1 MNDLVILAEAD
12 GVATIL
18 LNRPEKLNAF
28 ADDMREQLA
37 AAIDVAAARGAR
49 ALVITGAGRAFSAGG
64 DLHFMVGLKERGAG
78 YEGLAPLVEG
88 GGNAV
93 ARLAAL
99 PFPTIAAVNGPAAG
113 GGLNLALACDL
124 VVASEQ
130 ATFGQTFVRI
140 GLHPDWGGTW
150 FLPRR
155 VGLAKAL
162 ELCWTGEM
170 IDAREALRI
179 GLVEHVWPH
188 DAFGD
193 EVKALA
199 ARLAAAPQTSVRLAK
214 QALRAGTTRTLAEC
228 LAAETEAQQACWET
242 HDAAEGIH
250 AFVEKRKAQFGGG
263 ETAALAGA
271 AAPSSAAPRFE

>member
-12 GVATIL
+12 GVATLL

-28 ADDMREQLA
+28 DIPMSEQLA
-37 AAIDVAAARGAR
+37 AALEAAEARGAR
-49 ALVITGAGRAFSAGG
+49 ALVVTGAGRAFSAGG
-64 DLHFMVGLKERGAG
+64 DIRFMVDLKERESG

-124 VVASEQ
+124 VLASDR

-140 GLHPDWGGTW
+140 GLHVDWGGSY

-155 VGLAKAL
+155 VGLARAL

-179 GLVEHVWPH
+179 GLVDRVLPH
-188 DAFGD
+188 EDFNE
-193 EVKALA
+193 EVNTLA
-199 ARLAAAPQTSVRLAK
+199 RGLASAPQASVRLAK
-214 QALRAGTTRTLAEC
+214 QSLRAGLSRTLAQC
-228 LAAETEAQQACWET
+228 LAAETEAQAECWISP
-242 HDAAEGIH
+242 DSDEGIR
-250 AFVEKRKAQFGGG
+250 AFVEKRKAAFG
-263 ETAALAGA
+263 AGQNATPEA
-271 AAPSSAAPRFE
+271 AAHRFE

>member
-12 GVATIL
+12 GVATLL

-28 ADDMREQLA
+28 DIPMSEQLA
-37 AAIDVAAARGAR
+37 AALEAVEARGAR
-49 ALVITGAGRAFSAGG
+49 ALVVTGAGRAFSAGG
-64 DLHFMVGLKERGAG
+64 DLRFMVDLKERESG

-88 GGNAV
+88 GGSAV
-93 ARLAAL
+93 ARIAAL

-124 VVASEQ
+124 VVASDR

-140 GLHPDWGGTW
+140 GLHVDWGGSH

-162 ELCWTGEM
+162 ELCWTGDM
-170 IDAREALRI
+170 IDASEALRI

-188 DAFGD
+188 ESFDG
-193 EVKALA
+193 EVRSLA
-199 ARLAAAPQTSVRLAK
+199 ARLASAPRASVRLAK
-214 QALRAGTTRTLAEC
+214 QSLRAGLTRTLAQC
-228 LAAETEAQQACWET
+228 LAAETEAQAECWISP
-242 HDAAEGIH
+242 DSAEGIR
-250 AFVEKRKAQFGGG
+250 AFVEKRKAAFGAGKD
-263 ETAALAGA
+263 AAPEA
-271 AAPSSAAPRFE
+271 AAHRFE

>member
-12 GVATIL
+12 GVATLL

-28 ADDMREQLA
+28 DIPMSEQLA
-37 AAIDVAAARGAR
+37 DALEAAEARGAR
-49 ALVITGAGRAFSAGG
+49 ALVVTGAGRAFSAGG
-64 DLHFMVGLKERGAG
+64 DIRFMVDLKERESG

-124 VVASEQ
+124 VVASDR

-140 GLHPDWGGTW
+140 GLHVDWGGSY

-162 ELCWTGEM
+162 ELCWTGHM
-170 IDAREALRI
+170 IDTREALRI
-179 GLVEHVWPH
+179 GLVDRVVPH
-188 DAFGD
+188 EDFTE

-199 ARLAAAPQTSVRLAK
+199 TGLASAPQASVRLAK
-214 QALRAGTTRTLAEC
+214 QSLRAGLTRTLAQC
-228 LAAETEAQQACWET
+228 LAAETEAQAECWASP
-242 HDAAEGIH
+242 DSAEGIR
-250 AFVEKRKAQFGGG
+250 AFVEKRKATFG
-263 ETAALAGA
+263 AGKDVAPEA
-271 AAPSSAAPRFE
+271 AAHRFE

>member
-37 AAIDVAAARGAR
+37 AALDTVAARGAR

-64 DLHFMVGLKERGAG
+64 DLNFMVGLKQRGAG

-99 PFPTIAAVNGPAAG
+99 PFPTIAAVNGAAAG

-140 GLHPDWGGTW
+140 GLHPDWGGTF

-162 ELCWTGEM
+162 ELCWTGDM

-179 GLVEHVWPH
+179 GLVERVWPH
-188 DAFGD
+188 QSFEG
-193 EVKALA
+193 EVKTLA
-199 ARLAAAPQTSVRLAK
+199 TRLAAAPETSVRWAK
-214 QALRAGTTRTLAEC
+214 QTLRAGMARTLAEC
-228 LAAETEAQQACWET
+228 LAAETEAQESCWESP
-242 HDAAEGIH
+242 DAAEGIG
-250 AFVEKRKAQFGGG
+250 AFVEKRKARFGAG
-263 ETAALAGA
+263 ERAALAGA
-271 AAPSSAAPRFE
+271 APYSSTHRFE

>member
-12 GVATIL
+12 GVATLL

-28 ADDMREQLA
+28 DDRMREQLA
-37 AAIDVAAARGAR
+37 AALDTVAACGAR
-49 ALVITGAGRAFSAGG
+49 VLVVTGAGRAFSAGG
-64 DLHFMVGLKERGAG
+64 DLRFMVDLKERSTG
-78 YEGLAPLVEG
+78 YEGLSPLVEG
-88 GGNAV
+88 GGSAV

-99 PFPTIAAVNGPAAG
+99 PFPTLAAVNGPAAG
-113 GGLNLALACDL
+113 GSLNLALACDL

-130 ATFGQTFVRI
+130 ATFGETFVRI
-140 GLHPDWGGTW
+140 GLHADWGGTY

-179 GLVEHVWPH
+179 GLVDRVWPH
-188 DAFGD
+188 DVFPG

-214 QALRAGTTRTLAEC
+214 QTLRAGLERTLAQC
-228 LAAETEAQQACWET
+228 LAAETEAQAACWASP
-242 HDAAEGIH
+242 DSAEGIR
-250 AFVEKRKAQFGGG
+250 AFVEKRKPNFGAG
-263 ETAALAGA
+263 EEAALGD
-271 AAPSSAAPRFE
+271 AAPSAAHRFE

>member
-1 MNDLVILAEAD
+1 MNDHVILAEAD
-12 GVATIL
+12 GVATLL

-28 ADDMREQLA
+28 DIPMSEELA
-37 AAIDVAAARGAR
+37 AALEAVEARGAR
-49 ALVITGAGRAFSAGG
+49 ALVVTGAGRAFSAGG
-64 DLHFMVGLKERGAG
+64 DIRFMVDLKQRESG

-88 GGNAV
+88 GGSAV

-140 GLHPDWGGTW
+140 GLHVDWGGSC

-162 ELCWTGEM
+162 ELCWTGDM
-170 IDAREALRI
+170 IDAHEALRI

-188 DAFGD
+188 DRFPG

-199 ARLAAAPQTSVRLAK
+199 GRLAAASQASVRLAK
-214 QALRAGTTRTLAEC
+214 QSLRAGLSRTLAQC
-228 LAAETEAQQACWET
+228 LAAETEAQAECWASP
-242 HDAAEGIH
+242 DSDEGVR
-250 AFVEKRKAQFGGG
+250 AFVEKRQAAFGAGK
-263 ETAALAGA
+263 EAAPA
-271 AAPSSAAPRFE
+271 AAAHRFE

>member
-28 ADDMREQLA
+28 DLPMSEQLA
-37 AAIDVAAARGAR
+37 EALETVAARGPR
-49 ALVITGAGRAFSAGG
+49 ALVVTGAGRAFSAGG
-64 DLHFMVGLKERGAG
+64 DLRFMVDLKEREAG

-88 GGNAV
+88 GGSAV
-93 ARLAAL
+93 ARLARL
-99 PFPTIAAVNGPAAG
+99 PFPTLAAVNGPAAG

-124 VVASEQ
+124 VVASDQ

-140 GLHPDWGGTW
+140 GLHVDWGGSY

-162 ELCWTGEM
+162 ELCWTGDM

-188 DAFGD
+188 ESFAG

-199 ARLAAAPQTSVRLAK
+199 SRLAAAPQASVRLAK
-214 QALRAGTTRTLAEC
+214 QSLRAGEGRTLDQC
-228 LAAETEAQQACWET
+228 LAAETAAQAECWASP
-242 HDAAEGIH
+242 DSAEGIR
-250 AFVEKRKAQFGGG
+250 AFVEKRKAVFGGG
-263 ETAALAGA
+263 KGAALEVPATAAH
-271 AAPSSAAPRFE
+271 RFE

>member
-12 GVATIL
+12 GVATLL

-28 ADDMREQLA
+28 DIPMSEQLA
-37 AAIDVAAARGAR
+37 DALEAAEARGAR
-49 ALVITGAGRAFSAGG
+49 ALVVTGAGRGFSAGG
-64 DLHFMVGLKERGAG
+64 DIRFMVDLKQREAG

-88 GGNAV
+88 GGGAV

-124 VVASEQ
+124 VLASDR

-140 GLHPDWGGTW
+140 GLHVDWGGSY

-179 GLVEHVWPH
+179 GLVDRVLPH
-188 DAFGD
+188 KDFTE
-193 EVKALA
+193 EVRAIATALA
-199 ARLAAAPQTSVRLAK
+199 SAPQASVRLAK
-214 QALRAGTTRTLAEC
+214 QSLRAGLSRTLAQC
-228 LAAETEAQQACWET
+228 LAAETEAQAECWNSP
-242 HDAAEGIH
+242 DSAEGVR
-250 AFVEKRKAQFGGG
+250 AFVEKRKAVY
-263 ETAALAGA
+263 GA
-271 AAPSSAAPRFE
+271 KKSAAPEVAAHRFE

>member
-12 GVATIL
+12 GVATLL

-28 ADDMREQLA
+28 DIPMSEQLA
-37 AAIDVAAARGAR
+37 AALEAAEARGAR
-49 ALVITGAGRAFSAGG
+49 ALVVTGAGRAFSAGG
-64 DLHFMVGLKERGAG
+64 DIRFMVDLKERASG
-78 YEGLAPLVEG
+78 YDGLAPLVEG

-124 VVASEQ
+124 VLASDQ

-140 GLHPDWGGTW
+140 GLHVDWGGSY

-155 VGLAKAL
+155 VGLARAL
-162 ELCWTGEM
+162 ELCWSGEM

-179 GLVEHVWPH
+179 GLVDRVLPH
-188 DAFGD
+188 EDFNE
-193 EVKALA
+193 EVITLARALA
-199 ARLAAAPQTSVRLAK
+199 SAPQASVRLAK
-214 QALRAGTTRTLAEC
+214 QSLRAGLSRTLAQC
-228 LAAETEAQQACWET
+228 LAAETEAQAECWNSP
-242 HDAAEGIH
+242 DSDEGVR
-250 AFVEKRKAQFGGG
+250 AFVEKRKAAFG
-263 ETAALAGA
+263 AGKNAVPEA
-271 AAPSSAAPRFE
+271 AAHRVE

>member
-1 MNDLVILAEAD
+1 MNDRVILAEAD

-18 LNRPEKLNAF
+18 LNRPDKLNAF
-28 ADDMREQLA
+28 DLTMAGQLA
-37 AAIDVAAARGAR
+37 DALDAVEARGSR

-64 DLHFMVGLKERGAG
+64 DLRFMVDLKEKGAG
-78 YEGLAPLVEG
+78 YAGLQPLVEG
-88 GGNAV
+88 GGGSV
-93 ARLAAL
+93 ARVAAL

-124 VVASEQ
+124 AVASDQ

-140 GLHPDWGGTW
+140 GLHVDWGGSY

-162 ELCWTGEM
+162 ELCWTGDM

-188 DAFGD
+188 DRFAA
-193 EVKALA
+193 EVKTLA
-199 ARLAAAPQTSVRLAK
+199 SRLASAPQTSVRLAK
-214 QALRAGTTRTLAEC
+214 QSLRAGAEGPLAQG
-228 LAAETEAQQACWET
+228 LAAETAAQADCWASP
-242 HDAAEGIH
+242 DSGEGIR
-250 AFVEKRKAQFGGG
+250 AFVEKRKAVFGGAG
-263 ETAALAGA
+263 VPSVAAT
-271 AAPSSAAPRFE
+271 RFE

>member
-12 GVATIL
+12 GVATVL

-28 ADDMREQLA
+28 TVEMRAQLGA
-37 AAIDVAAARGAR
+37 ALDAAAARGPR

-64 DLHFMVGLKERGAG
+64 DLHFMVGLKQRGAG
-78 YEGLAPLVEG
+78 YDGLAPLVEG
-88 GGNAV
+88 GDTV

-99 PFPTIAAVNGPAAG
+99 PFPTLAAVNGPAAG

-140 GLHPDWGGTW
+140 GLHPDWGGTY

-179 GLVEHVWPH
+179 GLVDHVWPH
-188 DAFGD
+188 ERFDD

-199 ARLAAAPQTSVRLAK
+199 TRLASAPQTSVRLAK
-214 QALRAGTTRTLAEC
+214 QTLRAGQERTLAQC
-228 LAAETEAQQACWET
+228 LAAETEAQAACW
-242 HDAAEGIH
+242 DSPDSGEGIR
-250 AFVEKRKAQFGGG
+250 AFVEKRKAQFGG
-263 ETAALAGA
+263 EPAGA
-271 AAPSSAAPRFE
+271 PVGAAPSIAARRFE

>member
-12 GVATIL
+12 GVATLL

-28 ADDMREQLA
+28 DIPMSEQLA
-37 AAIDVAAARGAR
+37 AALDAVEARGAR
-49 ALVITGAGRAFSAGG
+49 ALVVTGAGRAFSAGG
-64 DLHFMVGLKERGAG
+64 DLRFMVDLKERESG

-124 VVASEQ
+124 VVASEH

-140 GLHPDWGGTW
+140 GLHVDWGGSY

-162 ELCWTGEM
+162 ELCWTGDM

-179 GLVEHVWPH
+179 GLVDRILPH
-188 DAFGD
+188 EDFTE
-193 EVKALA
+193 EVKSLA
-199 ARLAAAPQTSVRLAK
+199 TGLASAPQASVRLAK
-214 QALRAGTTRTLAEC
+214 QSLRAGLSRTLAQC
-228 LAAETEAQQACWET
+228 LAAETEAQAECWISP
-242 HDAAEGIH
+242 DSAEGIR
-250 AFVEKRKAQFGGG
+250 AFVEKRKPAFGAGKD
-263 ETAALAGA
+263 TAPEAVAH
-271 AAPSSAAPRFE
+271 RFE